1 MEEEN
6 KLVTIDM
13 LVNKVK
19 EYDEDPKDLDLI
31 MRAYEYAERK
41 HFGQKR
47 ISGDDYIQHP
57 LNVALILTEL
67 KVDAACIAAALLHDT
82 IEDSDCTKEEEA
94 KLFGEDVA
102 LLVDGVTKINKLHFN
117 NFSEQMA
124 ANQRKILVGL
134 SEDVRVIFIKLADR
148 LHNMRT
154 LYVMTEEKQK
164 KKAKETLEIL
174 TPVADRLGINKIKS
188 ELEDLSL
195 RYLKPDVYFDILE
208 KLNAKKRDMDD
219 DVANMLKEVSDLLDE
234 HHIKHEIFGRS
245 KSIYSIYKKLSKG
258 KKFNDI
264 YDILALRVLVDTEP
278 ECYLV
283 LGLIHSKYKPV
294 PNRFKDY
301 IAMPKTNLYQSLH
314 TTVFGVDGKLFEIQI
329 RTYDMHKIAEY
340 GIASHWSYKA
350 HGSVKTVKDSMEA
363 KLQIFRSIM
372 ELNEE
377 SDNSV
382 DFINSIKKDILTNDS
397 IYVYTPKGDVMELPV
412 GSTPVDFAYKVHSE
426 VGDSMVGSIVNDNI
440 VPLDYVLH
448 TGDII
453 KVNTSK
459 SSKGPNRDWLN
470 FVVTSQAR
478 NKIKSF
484 FTKQDKDNSLEAGSD
499 LLNAEIR
506 KNGLPINETLSN
518 KNIDTIL
525 EELKIGDARELYIG
539 IGNGKYNAKD
549 VLKIILKKEE
559 EEKTTQDIIE
569 KINESVVKKVSS
581 KNDILVEGL
590 GEVKVSLS
598 GCCKPI
604 PGDNIIGYITKGS
617 GITIHRS
624 ICRNIMDIDER
635 LINVK
640 WNVDGSKKFPT
651 DIIIYTNT
659 NDNLLDI
666 ISKASSSGIIVDGI
680 VTVNKS
686 DTKIYSLTI
695 LVENTDKLD
704 KFLLSLNSLSF
715 VIKVERLMK

>member
-13 LVNKVK
+13 LINKVK

-426 VGDSMVGSIVNDNI
+426 VGDSMVGAIVNDNI

-470 FVVTSQAR
+470 FAVTSQAR

-506 KNGLPINETLSN
+506 KNGLSINETLSN

-695 LVENTDKLD
+695 LVENTEKLD
-704 KFLLSLNSLSF
+704 KFIAALSSLSF

>member
-1 MEEEN
+1 MEEEK
-6 KLVTIDM
+6 KLITIDI
-13 LVNKVK
+13 LLDRVR
-19 EYDEDPKDLDLI
+19 EYDDNPKSLYLI
-31 MRAYEYAERK
+31 QSAYEYAEKK

-57 LNVALILTEL
+57 LNVALILTEI
-67 KVDAACIAAALLHDT
+67 KADVYCMAAALLHDT
-82 IEDSDCTKEEEA
+82 IEDSDSTKEEVSR
-94 KLFGEDVA
+94 LFGSEVA

-117 NFSEQMA
+117 SVSEQMA

-134 SEDVRVIFIKLADR
+134 SEDVRVIIIKLADR

-164 KKAKETLEIL
+164 RKSRETLEIL
-174 TPVADRLGINKIKS
+174 TPVAHRLGIYKIKS

-208 KLNAKKRDMDD
+208 KLNTKKRDMDD
-219 DVANMLKEVSDLLDE
+219 DVGKMINEVSTLLTD
-234 HHIKHEIFGRS
+234 HHIEHEIKGRS
-245 KSIYSIYKKLSKG
+245 KSIYSIYNKLSKG

-264 YDILALRVLVDTEP
+264 YDILALRVLVETEQ

-294 PNRFKDY
+294 PKRFKDY
-301 IAMPKTNLYQSLH
+301 VAMPKTNLYQSLH

-329 RTYDMHKIAEY
+329 RTHDMNMIAEY
-340 GIASHWSYKA
+340 GIASHWSYKEQSDGA
-350 HGSVKTVKDSMEA
+350 KKDSMEQ
-363 KLQIFRSIM
+363 KLQIFRSII

-377 SDNSV
+377 SNTPEE
-382 DFINSIKKDILTNDS
+382 FINSIKKDVLTNDS

-426 VGDSMVGSIVNDNI
+426 VGDSMIGAIVNDNI
-440 VPLDYVLH
+440 VTLDYELH

-484 FTKQDKDNSLEAGSD
+484 FSKQEKDNSLELGSE
-499 LLNAEIR
+499 LLEKEIR
-506 KNGLPINETLSN
+506 KNNLSINEVLSN
-518 KNIDTIL
+518 KNIDIIL
-525 EELKIGDARELYIG
+525 EELKIGDAKELYIG
-539 IGNGKYNAKD
+539 IGNGKYSAKE
-549 VLKIILKKEE
+549 VLKIITKKEE
-559 EEKTTQDIIE
+559 VEKTTDEIID
-569 KINESVVKKVSS
+569 KINESVVKKVSG

-590 GEVKVSLS
+590 GEVRVSTS

-624 ICRNIMDIDER
+624 VCKNIVDIDER

-640 WNVDGSKKFPT
+640 WNVDGNKRFPT

-659 NDNLLDI
+659 SDNLLDI
-666 ISKASSSGIIVDGI
+666 ITKASSNGVIVDGI

-686 DTKIYSLTI
+686 DTKIYSLTV
-695 LVENTDKLD
+695 LVESVEKLNKYIID
-704 KFLLSLNSLSF
+704 LGNLPFTL
-715 VIKVERLMK
+715 KVERLMK